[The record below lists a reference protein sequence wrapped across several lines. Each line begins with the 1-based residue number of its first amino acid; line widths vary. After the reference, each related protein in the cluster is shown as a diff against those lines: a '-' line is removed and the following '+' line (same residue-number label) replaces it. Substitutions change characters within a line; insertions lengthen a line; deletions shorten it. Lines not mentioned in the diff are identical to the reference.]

1 MIALQFNNTI
11 TERDM
16 DLLFIESVLTDPG
29 FSRLVLDKTDLKG
42 KAFQILDAELSKSDS
57 NLGES
62 DITLVADV
70 EGFRC
75 GLLIEDKIDA
85 QAMPEQHA
93 RYIKRGKKGIKD
105 SEYDDFRVF
114 LFCPMKYYKNNNEAK
129 LYEHLLTYEECKAYF
144 DGKSD
149 PVSVFRSRQ
158 IEQAITK
165 ARKAASFTVNEK
177 ANAFLKQYIA
187 YQKEHYPTLD
197 LSTKEDKNG
206 YWTDFR
212 TNLGTAY
219 INHKIEKGFVDL
231 TFPGALNK
239 IDRANTIAAWA
250 RQHKIPASVQG
261 TAKSVMIRIH
271 VPQLDIRKGFEYVDM
286 EELNICLDAVKELT
300 DLANIVALTASIV
313 SK

>member
-1 MIALQFNNTI
+1 MISLQFNNTI

-16 DLLFIESVLTDPG
+16 DLLFIESVLTDSG
-29 FSRLVLDKTDLKG
+29 FGRLLIDKTDLKG
-42 KAFQILDAELSKSDS
+42 KPFQVLEAELSKSDS
-57 NLGES
+57 DLGES
-62 DITLVADV
+62 DITVVIEA
-70 EGFRC
+70 EGRRY

-93 RYIKRGKKGIKD
+93 RYVERGKKGKKEG
-105 SEYDDFRVF
+105 EYDDFRIF
-114 LFCPMKYYKNNNEAK
+114 IFCPLKYYKSDNEAK

-144 DGKSD
+144 DGKGD
-149 PVSVFRSRQ
+149 PLSVFRSQQ

-165 ARKAASFTVNEK
+165 AKKPSSFTVNER

-219 INHKIEKGFVDL
+219 INHKIEKGLVDL
-231 TFPGALNK
+231 TFPGALDKVDLAK
-239 IDRANTIAAWA
+239 IVAEWA
-250 RQHKIPASVQG
+250 RRHKINASVKE
-261 TAKSVMIRIH
+261 TAKSVMIRMI
-271 VPQLDIRKGFEYVDM
+271 VPKIDMLKGFEYVDT
-286 EELNICLDAVKELT
+286 EELNECLDAVKELT
-300 DLANIVALTASIV
+300 DFANIVALTVSIAV
-313 SK
+313 K